1 VVRALHRALVEAP
14 SAELL
19 DTSRR
24 PASARSAMRRSSVPS
39 PRTAAARK
47 AMRSAYDFVVL
58 AVASADSV
66 SALRTVL
73 AALPRRFP
81 AALAVVQHRGP
92 STPDRINS
100 VLASATLLS
109 LKQAVGGERL
119 AAGTVY
125 VAPSYQHMTLTAGRR
140 VALASGQGTNR
151 LRSAADPLFEAAGRA
166 YGARVIAVIL
176 TGYDGDGAAGAR
188 ALKALGGTVLAEE
201 PATDEVPQTARA
213 AVAAADIDLVLPLAA
228 IGPALVRLVKAGV

>member
-1 VVRALHRALVEAP
+1 
-14 SAELL
+14 
-19 DTSRR
+19 
-24 PASARSAMRRSSVPS
+24 MRRSSVLS
-39 PRTAAARK
+39 SHTVTARK

-81 AALAVVQHRGP
+81 AALAVVQHGGSHAP
-92 STPDRINS
+92 GQFDAA
-100 VLASATLLS
+100 LASATPLPV
-109 LKQAVGGERL
+109 KQAVGGEAL

-125 VAPSYQHMTLTAGRR
+125 VAPAYQRMTLTAGRR
-140 VALASGQGTNR
+140 VALANGPPTDR
-151 LRSAADPLFEAAGRA
+151 TRSSADPLFEAAGRA

-213 AVAAADIDLVLPLAA
+213 AVAAADVDLALPLAA